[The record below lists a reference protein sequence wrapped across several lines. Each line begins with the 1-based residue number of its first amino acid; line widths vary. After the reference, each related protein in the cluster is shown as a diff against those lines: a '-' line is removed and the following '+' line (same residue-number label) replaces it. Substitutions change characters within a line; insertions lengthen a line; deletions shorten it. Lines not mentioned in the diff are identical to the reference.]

1 MRGAVVVDEQAAF
14 DDWLDS
20 YPTFAEVLER
30 PTPDAVAGQ
39 VLYPVCSA
47 CHGARGEGNELLNAP
62 SLAGQQSWYLKRQ
75 LKNFQLGLRGSDASD
90 TFGAQMAPM
99 AATLVDDAAINNMVA
114 YITSLP
120 EAKPAA
126 TISGDVARGEEI
138 FITCSSC
145 HGPQGQGIWALNAP
159 RLQGINDWYLERQLK
174 NYKSGVRGAHP
185 QDLYGKQMTLIS
197 GVLRSDQ
204 AIKDLVAYINTL

>member
-1 MRGAVVVDEQAAF
+1 M
-14 DDWLDS
+14 
-20 YPTFAEVLER
+20 
-30 PTPDAVAGQ
+30 
-39 VLYPVCSA
+39 
-47 CHGARGEGNELLNAP
+47 LNAP
-62 SLAGQQSWYLKRQ
+62 NLAGQSAWYMERQ
-75 LKNFQLGLRGSDASD
+75 LQSFKHGLRGADASD

-99 AATLVDDAAINNMVA
+99 AATLVDDAAIKNVVA
-114 YITSLP
+114 YINSLP

-159 RLQGINDWYLERQLK
+159 RLQGLNDWYLARQLT
-174 NYKSGVRGAHP
+174 NYKNGIRGAHP
-185 QDLYGKQMTLIS
+185 QDLTGKQMTLIS
-197 GVLRSDQ
+197 GVLRSEQ